1 MLGETGWKLQTLQKR
16 LQCRPELQQEELKK
30 MLQNHMIDFR
40 IIRDMSSMN
49 STGYIQFLLMV
60 VNKSAY
66 TEIIERMYRE
76 MQEYL

>member
-1 MLGETGWKLQTLQKR
+1 MEIADIAKEASVSPRTATR
-16 LQCRPELQQEELKK
+16 RIEK

>member
-1 MLGETGWKLQTLQKR
+1 MEIADFAKEASVSPRTATR
-16 LQCRPELQQEELKK
+16 RIKK
-30 MLQNHMIDFR
+30 NAAMIDFR

>member
-1 MLGETGWKLQTLQKR
+1 
-16 LQCRPELQQEELKK
+16 

-60 VNKSAY
+60 AVNKSAY